1 MLFFSY
7 IISVTSEAYLTM
19 NLMYSNTNKKA
30 FNVLIVQLEQPI
42 VIAKV
47 GNYLVI
53 GSELRVYIL

>member
-1 MLFFSY
+1 
-7 IISVTSEAYLTM
+7 
-19 NLMYSNTNKKA
+19 MYSNTNKKA